1 MQTVLR
7 SCGHGNLPTTTV
19 MVFKA
24 PGIKQWMELQQDKTL
39 LSASNRQIMIIYPLP
54 SICGCWTVGPDPLW
68 TRNILDTLNKNCS
81 SWLMSS
87 IKRILMDSRPLMVHD
102 WNHSQIK
109 TWKTSVNTTHKDV
122 TYLFYVQD
130 ILYSTSEILTT
141 SRLLGRWRFVVCV
154 VHGDLCGSAF
164 TALVGFISIRNAFR
178 NITKVFHR

>member
-1 MQTVLR
+1 MQTLPR
-7 SCGHGNLPTTTV
+7 SCGHGNLPTTTF
-19 MVFKA
+19 MVFRLLASNNGLKCS
-24 PGIKQWMELQQDKTL
+24 KTL
-39 LSASNRQIMIIYPLP
+39 LSASNRQIMIIYPFHL
-54 SICGCWTVGPDPLW
+54 SVVVGPDPLW

-122 TYLFYVQD
+122 TYLFYVQN

-154 VHGDLCGSAF
+154 VHGDLCGCSAYN
-164 TALVGFISIRNAFR
+164 ALVGFISSRNALR
-178 NITKVFHR
+178 KITKVFHR

>member
-7 SCGHGNLPTTTV
+7 SCGHGNLPTTTF
-19 MVFKA
+19 MVFRLLA
-24 PGIKQWMELQQDKTL
+24 SNNGLNCSKTL
-39 LSASNRQIMIIYPLP
+39 LSASNRQIMIIYPFHLA
-54 SICGCWTVGPDPLW
+54 VVAGPDPLW

-109 TWKTSVNTTHKDV
+109 TWKTSVNTTHEDV
-122 TYLFYVQD
+122 TYLFYVQN

-154 VHGDLCGSAF
+154 VHGDLCGCSAYN
-164 TALVGFISIRNAFR
+164 ALVGFISSRNALR

>member
-7 SCGHGNLPTTTV
+7 SCGHGNLPTTTF
-19 MVFKA
+19 MVFR
-24 PGIKQWMELQQDKTL
+24 L
-39 LSASNRQIMIIYPLP
+39 LASNNGLKCSRIKLYFLSVTGKLWS
-54 SICGCWTVGPDPLW
+54 SIHYHLSVVAGPDPLW

-122 TYLFYVQD
+122 TYLFYVQN

-154 VHGDLCGSAF
+154 VHGDLCGCSAYN
-164 TALVGFISIRNAFR
+164 ALVGFISSRNALR